1 MSEYIIS
8 NEIVTLAVNLEDHS
22 WRVLGGAPLLASN
35 YEWDTGKNIGT
46 IDGKVVIYEDEG
58 VLTDAGTAIPYQ
70 IETPG
75 AVIDIAQKGLVK
87 TVWIEVNTRG
97 QSLQPRLVLD
107 DGVLVDLP
115 VILTSQRETVEL
127 RVNQSA
133 RIVGVRL
140 VGNLTDRVDLYGIE
154 LDVDVPAPE
163 APAQ

>member
-1 MSEYIIS
+1 MSEYLLS
-8 NEIVTLAVNLEDHS
+8 NEIITLAVNLEDRS
-22 WRVLGGAPLLASN
+22 WRVLGGAPVMAYN
-35 YEWDTGKNIGT
+35 FEWDTGKT
-46 IDGKVVIYEDEG
+46 ITTINGQVVIYEDEG
-58 VLTDAGTAIPYQ
+58 ALTDAGTPIIYQ
-70 IETPG
+70 LETPG
-75 AVIDIAQKGLVK
+75 AVIDVAQKGLVK
-87 TVWIEVNTRG
+87 TVWIEINTRG